1 MFSHNL
7 ERDVIVKVLVYSAFY
22 LPGYKG
28 GGPIKTIANLVATTS
43 NEIAYD
49 IVTRDRDL
57 GDKTPYTEVKP
68 NCWTTLEGV
77 NIFYATPNLQ
87 GLVYAWIQALRSDY
101 DVVYLNSFFS
111 PSFSFVPLLLAKI
124 RKKKVILGPRGE
136 FSPGALRLKKSK
148 KRMFIRVFKALFL
161 DRGTIFQASTEFEA
175 QEIKKTIGEKVEIFV
190 AEDIGL
196 YPEQISITPKN
207 ADFLKL
213 VFVSRISPKKNLS
226 YALETLKGLRCNVT
240 FDIFGPVEDQEH
252 WAQCVKIIDSLPKH
266 VKVNYRGELFPRDVL
281 KALSRYD
288 LFFLPTS
295 GENYGHVIAEALSAG
310 LPVLIADT
318 TPWRNL
324 KKDGIGWD
332 LPLNRMEL
340 FSEAIEEAAAMSADT
355 YSAFRH
361 NVMNWA
367 KNKFSQTDAIDANK
381 RMFRHALERSEI

>member
-1 MFSHNL
+1 M
-7 ERDVIVKVLVYSAFY
+7 KVLVYSACY

-43 NEIAYD
+43 NEITYD

-57 GDKTPYTEVKP
+57 GDKTPYTEIKH

-77 NIFYATPNLQ
+77 SIFYATPNLQ
-87 GLVYAWIQALRSDY
+87 GLTYAWIQTLRSDY

-111 PSFSFVPLLLAKI
+111 PSFSFIPLLLAKI

-136 FSPGALRLKKSK
+136 FSPGALSLKTRK
-148 KRMFIRVFKALFL
+148 KRMFIRLFKLLFL

-175 QEIKKTIGEKVEIFV
+175 QEIRKVIGAKSEIFV

-196 YPEQISITPKN
+196 YPDEILITPKD
-207 ADFLKL
+207 ADLLKL
-213 VFVSRISPKKNLS
+213 VFVSRISTKKNLS
-226 YALETLKGLRCNVT
+226 YALEALKGLSCNVS
-240 FDIFGPVEDQEH
+240 FDIFGPIEDQEH
-252 WAQCVKIIDSLPKH
+252 WAQCVKIIDSLPTN
-266 VKVNYRGELFPRDVL
+266 VTVSYRGELYPREVL

-288 LFFLPTS
+288 LFFLPTR

-310 LPVLIADT
+310 VPVLIADT

-324 KKDGIGWD
+324 KDQGIGWD

-361 NVMNWA
+361 RVMNWA
-367 KNKFSQTDAIDANK
+367 KDKFSQTDAIEANK
-381 RMFRHALERSEI
+381 RMFRYALKRSEI

>member
-1 MFSHNL
+1 M
-7 ERDVIVKVLVYSAFY
+7 KVLVYSAFY

-43 NEIAYD
+43 NEITYD

-57 GDKTPYTEVKP
+57 GDKTPYTEIKH

-77 NIFYATPNLQ
+77 SIFYATPNLQ
-87 GLVYAWIQALRSDY
+87 GLTYAWIQTLRSDY

-111 PSFSFVPLLLAKI
+111 PSFSFIPLLLAKI

-136 FSPGALRLKKSK
+136 FSPGALSLKTRK
-148 KRMFIRVFKALFL
+148 KRMFIRLFKLLFL

-175 QEIKKTIGEKVEIFV
+175 QEIRKVIGAKSEIFV

-196 YPEQISITPKN
+196 YPDEILITPKD
-207 ADFLKL
+207 ADLLKL

-226 YALETLKGLRCNVT
+226 YALEALKGLSCNVS
-240 FDIFGPVEDQEH
+240 FDIFGPIEDHEH
-252 WAQCVKIIDSLPKH
+252 WAQCVKIIDSLPTN
-266 VKVNYRGELFPRDVL
+266 VTASYRGELFPHEVHES
-281 KALSRYD
+281 LSRYD
-288 LFFLPTS
+288 LFFLPTR

-324 KKDGIGWD
+324 KDQGIGWD

-340 FSEAIEEAAAMSADT
+340 FSKAIEEAATMSADT

-367 KNKFSQTDAIDANK
+367 KNKFSQTDAIEANK
-381 RMFRHALERSEI
+381 RMFRYALKRSEI